1 MKYTHIIWDFNG
13 TILDDVAVCIES
25 VNTLLERRNLPVITS
40 VENYR
45 QVFGFPIIK
54 YYEKIGFDFSVE
66 DFGNIATEWVEEY
79 MSRVRNACLNKGIV
93 EMLEFVH
100 SCNAKNVLVS
110 ATEINMLKKQL
121 DMLGIT
127 DFFDE
132 VYGLD
137 NIHAQN
143 KISLAESWK
152 NDNPSAV
159 VLLVGDT
166 DHDYETAKAVN
177 ADCVLYS
184 GGHQMYRSLLHFDV
198 PVIDELID
206 LKSFLK

>member
-54 YYEKIGFDFSVE
+54 YYEKIGFNFSVE
-66 DFGNIATEWVEEY
+66 DFGNIATEWVKEY
-79 MSRVRNACLNKGIV
+79 MSRVRNARLNKGIV
-93 EMLEFVH
+93 EMLEFVR

-121 DMLGIT
+121 DMLEIT
-127 DFFDE
+127 GFFDE

-184 GGHQMYRSLLHFDV
+184 GGHQLYRSLLHFDV

-206 LKSFLK
+206 LKNFLK